1 MASKLLFAS
10 AMAAT
15 MADAGYQPK
24 VGQAKDTE
32 LAGTA
37 RAFAWADSTVGFA
50 VGSYETVISNAY
62 DGDCFSTVFSF
73 ALNNID
79 YS

>member
-24 VGQAKDTE
+24 VAQANDTE

-37 RAFAWADSTVGFA
+37 KAFAWAD
-50 VGSYETVISNAY
+50 
-62 DGDCFSTVFSF
+62 
-73 ALNNID
+73 
-79 YS
+79 